1 MKTGA
6 RVAFVALGSN
16 LDEPRAQVLRAL
28 TELSAIPDTRC
39 TGRSSLY
46 ESPPLGP
53 VDQPAFVNAVA
64 RVETLLEPRALLEAL
79 LGIERAHGRTRA
91 GARWGPRTLDL
102 DLLLY
107 AGRHIDEPGLTVP
120 HPGLTARAFVLYPL
134 AELAPALTV
143 PGAGPLQQLLSQVD
157 PGGLTAIED

>member
-1 MKTGA
+1 MDP

-16 LDEPRAQVLRAL
+16 LDEPRVHVLRAL
-28 TELSAIPDTRC
+28 AELSELPQTRC
-39 TGRSSLY
+39 TGHSSLY
-46 ESPPLGP
+46 SSAPLGP

-64 RVETLLEPRALLEAL
+64 RLETQLEPRELLDAL
-79 LGIERAHGRTRA
+79 LGIERTHGRSRD

-107 AGRHIDEPGLTVP
+107 GERQIDEPGLTVP

-134 AELAPALTV
+134 AELAPGLAI
-143 PGAGPLQQLLSQVD
+143 PGAGPLHTLLSQVD